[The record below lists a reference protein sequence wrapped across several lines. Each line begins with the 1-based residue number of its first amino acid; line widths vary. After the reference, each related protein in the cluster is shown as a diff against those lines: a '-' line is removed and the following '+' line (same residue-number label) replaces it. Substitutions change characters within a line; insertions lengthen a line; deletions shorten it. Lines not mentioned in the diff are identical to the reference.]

1 MGKASDEVINKTYAE
16 YKQRELNEKGEKTGK
31 ALGRH
36 VINLYATRISRQVK
50 IRNVH
55 KLCQDIEN
63 DLIIKYQMANLGC
76 LLVATFG
83 KLLAPVLGVSH
94 TVNNLDLGNELENE
108 GYKSD

>member
-1 MGKASDEVINKTYAE
+1 
-16 YKQRELNEKGEKTGK
+16 
-31 ALGRH
+31 
-36 VINLYATRISRQVK
+36 
-50 IRNVH
+50 
-55 KLCQDIEN
+55 
-63 DLIIKYQMANLGC
+63 MANLGC